1 MVTISYIVIIF
12 TRCFSKLYI
21 DIFNPHNKPRKH
33 IIFIIIPTSEM
44 RKLTHTETCPELHS
58 KHRSQ
63 DLRPKEFGSR
73 IIVLTLGQMA
83 SHIQ

>member
-21 DIFNPHNKPRKH
+21 DIFNLHNKPRKH

-44 RKLTHTETCPELHS
+44 RKLTHIETCPELHS
-58 KHRSQ
+58 KHWSQ
-63 DLRPKEFGSR
+63 NLDPRNLAPELYS
-73 IIVLTLGQMA
+73 
-83 SHIQ
+83 